1 MSKNKEDQRMN
12 DFYRTEAKTILL
24 MPEEERQKI
33 LTNILKT
40 VDMRREYITNEINK
54 IQHFAENLNNP
65 EHELYNPDFYP
76 MLSNIANDLYTIL
89 WNKTYT

>member
-40 VDMRREYITNEINK
+40 VHMRREYITNEINK

>member
-1 MSKNKEDQRMN
+1 MSKNKEEQRMN

-40 VDMRREYITNEINK
+40 VDMRREDITNEINK